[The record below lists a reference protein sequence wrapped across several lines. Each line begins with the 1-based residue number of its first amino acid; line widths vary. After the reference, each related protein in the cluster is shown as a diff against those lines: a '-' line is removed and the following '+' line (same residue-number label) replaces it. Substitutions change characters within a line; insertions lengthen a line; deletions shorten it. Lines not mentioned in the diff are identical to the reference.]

1 MPAGLWGQP
10 GKIGQIDHALQMH
23 FQYSAVEFIRLWEK
37 KSNTLTTG
45 RLLLVRILVQ
55 DTLRRGDVR
64 RI

>member
-37 KSNTLTTG
+37 NPIHLQQVVSF
-45 RLLLVRILVQ
+45 LLGSLFRI
-55 DTLRRGDVR
+55 R
-64 RI
+64 

>member
-45 RLLLVRILVQ
+45 RLLLVM
-55 DTLRRGDVR
+55 TE
-64 RI
+64 